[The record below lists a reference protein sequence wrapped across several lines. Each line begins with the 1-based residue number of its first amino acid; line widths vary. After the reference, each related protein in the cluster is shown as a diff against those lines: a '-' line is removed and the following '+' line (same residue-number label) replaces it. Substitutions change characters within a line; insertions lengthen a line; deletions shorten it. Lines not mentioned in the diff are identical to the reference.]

1 MNRSNIEKNFSL
13 DIDNYLN
20 NIEPLNKTS
29 SEEYAELLRLGSTL
43 ANKDFSKNSNKE
55 LVYNKIIKSVEEHKG
70 DNIMKKSNI
79 LKRSLITAAS
89 LAVLCVSLTQ
99 ISFARD
105 LAEKIINQISLGHI
119 TAVQSEMPK
128 ESDYIIPANLK
139 GKIFDK
145 NGKVLE
151 IFPKDK
157 NARVYTAKGEEI
169 SNINFA
175 KGEIVTAAEEKEL
188 DKKIEENTVIIKDAA
203 NLSQYTTFKVLL
215 PSYLPQGYKF
225 DRAELMKDDNGDI
238 HNNKYIDLYFV
249 NEKTGKNFYIAQR
262 ASSEKYEIGTD
273 SKIEKVKVNGVDAI
287 VYDKNI
293 DWEFGDVLYSILG
306 KKSDVSIKDLIKVA
320 DSVKAN

>member
-1 MNRSNIEKNFSL
+1 MKEKNIEGKFSL
-13 DIDNYLN
+13 DMDNYLN
-20 NIEPLNKTS
+20 NIESINKS
-29 SEEYAELLRLGSTL
+29 SSKEYAELLKLGSTL

-55 LVYNKIIKSVEEHKG
+55 LVFNKIMKNINENKG
-70 DNIMKKSNI
+70 DNTMKKSNI
-79 LKRSLITAAS
+79 IRRSLITAAS
-89 LAVLCVSLTQ
+89 FAVICVSLTQ

-105 LAEKIINQISLGHI
+105 LAEKIVNQISLGHI

-128 ESDYIIPANLK
+128 ESDYIIPASLK

-145 NGKVLE
+145 NGKELD

-157 NARVYTAKGEEI
+157 NARVYTASGEEI
-169 SNINFA
+169 CSVNPA
-175 KGEIVTAAEEKEL
+175 KGEIVTASEQKEL
-188 DKKIEENTVIIKDAA
+188 DKKVEQNTVIVRDAA

-225 DRAELMKDDNGDI
+225 DRAELMQNDNGDI

-273 SKIEKVKVNGVDAI
+273 SKIKKVKVNGNDAI

-306 KKSDVSIKDLIKVA
+306 KKSDVSIAELIKVA